1 MANLPHHPVLGTNQ
15 NLSDIVKDYFEKGY
29 TYLEMLEFK
38 KLISLSTFKRY
49 MKKMNCFC
57 WPSLGRRI
65 YFN

>member
-15 NLSDIVKDYFEKGY
+15 NLSDIVKDYFKKGY

-49 MKKMNCFC
+49 MKKMNCFHFGLL
-57 WPSLGRRI
+57 PNLL
-65 YFN
+65 F